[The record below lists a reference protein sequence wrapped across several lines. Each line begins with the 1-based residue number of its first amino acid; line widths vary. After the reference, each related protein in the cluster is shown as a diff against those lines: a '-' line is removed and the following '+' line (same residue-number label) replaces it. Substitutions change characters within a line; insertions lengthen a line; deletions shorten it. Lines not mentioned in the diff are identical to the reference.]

1 VQVRLPPVYDPR
13 AVEEERYRFWME
25 GRYFGARV
33 NRARE
38 PFCIVIPPPN
48 VTGSLHIGHALDNT
62 MQDILIRWRR
72 MQGYET
78 LWVPGTD
85 HAGIATQHVVE
96 KRLAQEGLSRHDLGR
111 EKFLERVWAWK
122 DEYEATII
130 SQLKRLGASCDWS
143 RTRFTMDEGCS
154 RAVREVF
161 VRLWEK
167 GLIYRGEYIV
177 NWCPECRTA
186 LSDLEVERE
195 ERAGTL
201 WYVRYPYAD
210 GSGYLTVATTRPET
224 ILGDTAVAVHP
235 DDGRYRQAVGRTVV
249 VPMVNRPVPVI
260 ADRAVDP
267 AFGTGA
273 VKITPAHDA
282 DDFEVAAR
290 HGLPAIVVID
300 AEGKMTEEAG
310 RYAGMTR
317 EECRRAILD
326 DLRAAGLIEKEET
339 HTMALGHCYR
349 CDTVVEPLLSR
360 QWFVRMKP
368 LAEPAMEAVKNGDIL
383 IVPERFT
390 RVYLN
395 WLENIRDWCISRQ
408 IWWGHRIP
416 AWHCRE
422 CGEITVS
429 RTDPTACSHCGSE
442 RLEQDESVLD
452 TWFSSALWPF
462 STLGWPDR
470 TPELEYF
477 YPTSVLV
484 TGYDILF
491 FWVARMVFMG
501 LEFMGKKPFHYVLLH
516 GLVRDAEGEKMSKSR
531 GTGIDPMEAIE
542 KYGADSLR
550 FSLIMGNTPGNDF
563 RFYWEKVE
571 GARNFCNKLW
581 NAARFVLMNLE
592 DFDPNAQA
600 PPAVVDRWILS
611 RYARVRDEVTG
622 LLEQFQLGEAA
633 RVLYDFV
640 WDEYCDWYI
649 EMSKPRLAEGGP
661 ARLAA
666 QRTLWLV
673 LEGVLRLLHPFVP
686 FITEEIWQR
695 LPHEGPALVVAPWPG
710 SRPDLADRAAEEQ
723 VGLWMEVTRAIR
735 NLRAEVGVGPGQPAP
750 AVALADPE
758 TVRLLAPGRDIIARL
773 SWSDPFEVARADHDR
788 PTRAVASVVRGV
800 EVFVPLEGVVDVARE
815 VERTRA
821 RLREA
826 EAELQRVEARLS
838 NPRFLER
845 APAEVV
851 EEMRAR
857 RQEALEKVRKLS
869 ERLQI
874 LDPT

>member
-1 VQVRLPPVYDPR
+1 MQVRLPPVYDPR

-78 LWVPGTD
+78 LWLPGTD

-96 KRLAQEGLSRHDLGR
+96 KRLAKDGLSRHDLGR

-130 SQLKRLGASCDWS
+130 SQLRRLGASCDWS

-235 DDGRYRQAVGRTVV
+235 DDERYRDAVGKTVV
-249 VPMVNRPVPVI
+249 VPMVDRPVPVV

-282 DDFEVAAR
+282 DDFEVACR
-290 HGLPAIVVID
+290 HGLPAIAVID
-300 AEGKMTEEAG
+300 ADGNMTEEAG

-339 HTMALGHCYR
+339 HAMALGHCYR

-368 LAEPAMEAVKNGDIL
+368 LAEPAMEAVKTGDIV

-390 RVYLN
+390 RVYVN

-416 AWHCRE
+416 AWHCHR

-429 RTDPTACSHCGSE
+429 RTDPPACAHCGSE

-462 STLGWPDR
+462 STLGWPER

-501 LEFMGKKPFHYVLLH
+501 LEFMGKKPFRYVLLH

-531 GTGIDPMEAIE
+531 GTGIDPMDAIE

-592 DFDPNAQA
+592 DFDPEARA
-600 PPAVVDRWILS
+600 PLALVDRWILS
-611 RYARVRDEVTG
+611 RYARVRDEVTR
-622 LLEQFQLGEAA
+622 LLEEFELGEAA
-633 RVLYDFV
+633 RILYDFI

-649 EMSKPRLAEGGP
+649 EMSKARLAEGGP

-695 LPHEGPALVVAPWPG
+695 LPHEGPALAVAPWPG
-710 SRPDLADRAAEEQ
+710 SRPDLVDRAAEEQ

-735 NLRAEVGVGPGQPAP
+735 NLRAEVGVGPGQPAT

-758 TVRLLAPGRDIIARL
+758 TVRALAAGRDVISRL
-773 SWSDPFEVARADHDR
+773 SWSEPLRVARADEDR
-788 PTRAVASVVRGV
+788 PSRAVASVVRGV
-800 EVFVPLEGVVDVARE
+800 EVFLPLEGVVDVARE
-815 VERTRA
+815 VERTTA
-821 RLREA
+821 RIREA
-826 EAELQRVEARLS
+826 EAELQRVEERLKNS
-838 NPRFLER
+838 RFLER
-845 APAEVV
+845 APREVV
-851 EEMRAR
+851 EEMQSR
-857 RQEALEKVRKLS
+857 RQEALDRVRKLK
-869 ERLQI
+869 ERLQ
-874 LDPT
+874 LLQQ